1 MKWFLHVFILILF
14 HTFISRCDY
23 PSNLASKNQKEQS
36 YSACLD
42 LKRKAPFINLNC
54 EKIMESLPNLK
65 SAINEQG
72 IKTLSR
78 QDSETRKVNQKQEI
92 KLRHLLSN
100 LYSENKISQN

>member
-14 HTFISRCDY
+14 HTFISRCDF
-23 PSNLASKNQKEQS
+23 PSNLVSKNQKEQS

-54 EKIMESLPNLK
+54 EKILESLPNLK

-78 QDSETRKVNQKQEI
+78 QDSETRKVNQNQEI

>member
-1 MKWFLHVFILILF
+1 MKWLLHVFILILF

-42 LKRKAPFINLNC
+42 LKRKAPLINLNC
-54 EKIMESLPNLK
+54 EKILESLPNLK

>member
-1 MKWFLHVFILILF
+1 MKWLLHVFILILF
-14 HTFISRCDY
+14 HTFISRCDF
-23 PSNLASKNQKEQS
+23 PSNLTSKNQKEQS

-54 EKIMESLPNLK
+54 EKILESFPNLK